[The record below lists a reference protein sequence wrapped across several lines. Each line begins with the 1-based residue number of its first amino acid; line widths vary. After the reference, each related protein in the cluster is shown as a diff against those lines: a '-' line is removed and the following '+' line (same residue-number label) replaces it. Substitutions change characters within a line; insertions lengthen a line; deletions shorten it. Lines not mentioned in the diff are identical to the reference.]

1 MIARPAPN
9 SGSGFLRRNLRLLDH
24 TYAIAATFSGCHN
37 AWQHGEVHGMAWTA
51 LSARLYRWQSRVSS
65 IGWRFGS
72 ASDQVAPKEYQVL
85 ILTPEGHILDRH
97 TLTCADDDE
106 AKETARV
113 LAESSTVEVWKGP
126 VRIVRFEPVQ

>member
-1 MIARPAPN
+1 
-9 SGSGFLRRNLRLLDH
+9 
-24 TYAIAATFSGCHN
+24 
-37 AWQHGEVHGMAWTA
+37 MAWTA
-51 LSARLYRWQSRVSS
+51 LSARLYRWQSRLSS